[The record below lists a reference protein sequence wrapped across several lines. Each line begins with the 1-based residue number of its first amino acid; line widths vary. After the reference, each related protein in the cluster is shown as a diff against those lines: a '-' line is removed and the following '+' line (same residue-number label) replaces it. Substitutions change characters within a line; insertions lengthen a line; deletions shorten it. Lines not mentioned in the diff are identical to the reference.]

1 MGFRT
6 ALCAAGMAALLG
18 LLPGGF
24 AGIGTL
30 RSAVAH
36 QLGQTG
42 EEGHY
47 PPYLRAWE
55 SGAAQINPQAV
66 RDQIARLRSDDLAQ
80 RAQAIAALDA
90 VAGDRFGYA
99 PDGAPEARRKAIAR
113 WEQYAQDL
121 EKAVR
126 EWAPSLTQVP
136 SLRNRAER
144 GHAAY
149 GMGVNAPHAAFLPL
163 LREVVANRNDNYAD
177 NGVRIKA
184 IKSISMIRHE
194 GVMDYLIEHL
204 DTDLGFWVRQ
214 QLLKLTIQ
222 QQVSA
227 EEQQGGKWY
236 GLLNQRQPGED
247 WPAYKKR
254 YQEWWARNKAT
265 FVYKRDNVMMEIN

>member
-149 GMGVNAPHAAFLPL
+149 GIGVDAPHAAFLPL
-163 LREVVANRNDNYAD
+163 LREVVANRQDNLGDNY
-177 NGVRIKA
+177 VRICA
-184 IKSISMIRHE
+184 IKSISMIRHD
-194 GVMDYLIEHL
+194 GLMDYLIDHL
-204 DTDLGFWVRQ
+204 DTDLAFWVRE
-214 QLLKLTIQ
+214 QLEKLTFEQ
-222 QQVSA
+222 RVSA
-227 EEQQGGKWY
+227 EDERSANWHSN
-236 GLLNQRQPGED
+236 LSRRRPGED

-265 FVYKRDNVMMEIN
+265 FVYKRSQIMYE

>member
-1 MGFRT
+1 
-6 ALCAAGMAALLG
+6 
-18 LLPGGF
+18 
-24 AGIGTL
+24 
-30 RSAVAH
+30 
-36 QLGQTG
+36 
-42 EEGHY
+42 
-47 PPYLRAWE
+47 
-55 SGAAQINPQAV
+55 
-66 RDQIARLRSDDLAQ
+66 
-80 RAQAIAALDA
+80 
-90 VAGDRFGYA
+90 
-99 PDGAPEARRKAIAR
+99 
-113 WEQYAQDL
+113 
-121 EKAVR
+121 
-126 EWAPSLTQVP
+126 
-136 SLRNRAER
+136 
-144 GHAAY
+144 
-149 GMGVNAPHAAFLPL
+149 MGVNAPHAAFLPL

-184 IKSISMIRHE
+184 IKSISMMRHE

>member
-1 MGFRT
+1 MEHRT
-6 ALCAAGMAALLG
+6 SFTNHPHFFTVVAQALLLVFAWG
-18 LLPGGF
+18 PLPAHGGESRPE
-24 AGIGTL
+24 APK
-30 RSAVAH
+30 H
-36 QLGQTG
+36 M
-42 EEGHY
+42 
-47 PPYLRAWE
+47 PYVQAWE
-55 SGAAQINPQAV
+55 SSKNLIDTQAV
-66 RDQIARLRSDDLAQ
+66 RALVAQLRSENVAE
-80 RAQAIAALDA
+80 RTQAIGALEA
-90 VAGDRFGYA
+90 VAGDRFGYKVESK
-99 PDGAPEARRKAIAR
+99 PEGKDWGLVR

-126 EWAPSLTQVP
+126 EWAPSLTCAP

-144 GHAAY
+144 ALAAY

-227 EEQQGGKWY
+227 AEQQGGKWH

-247 WPAYKKR
+247 WPAFKKR

-265 FVYKRDNVMMEIN
+265 FVYKRDNVMVEIN